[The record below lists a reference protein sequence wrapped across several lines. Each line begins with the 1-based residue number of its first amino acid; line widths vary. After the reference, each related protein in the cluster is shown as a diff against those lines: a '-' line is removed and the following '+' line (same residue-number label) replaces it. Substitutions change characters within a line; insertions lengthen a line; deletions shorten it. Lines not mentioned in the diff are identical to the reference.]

1 MRKYYCDVCNTEI
14 SQNGVYVDSLDFG
27 RGNVEL
33 CNSCYNKFKSAKLE
47 VYATYSQAYDSL
59 DSDYFD
65 DIKEIILAEPQVEP
79 TIEEEPVGT
88 GHRPTTDEE
97 VGA

>member
-33 CNSCYNKFKSAKLE
+33 CNSCYNRFKGAKLE
-47 VYATYSQAYDSL
+47 VYATYSQAYASL
-59 DSDYFD
+59 DDDYFD
-65 DIKEIILAEPQVEP
+65 DIKEIILAEPETPNENQ
-79 TIEEEPVGT
+79 GT
-88 GHRPTTDEE
+88 GHRPSTDEE
-97 VGA
+97 VGV